1 MKRIGLFVLGVL
13 LFSSVKAQNYET
25 SSLTDTISFVPIK
38 AIDLGSMP
46 VNIPNSHMIL
56 SEEFSFEMM
65 TGGILSI
72 FLSDRSFN
80 TIAPF
85 SLRDYNPTSVSDFN
99 SYIYRNYFL
108 IDKQSVI
115 NDW

>member
-1 MKRIGLFVLGVL
+1 MKFINVLIF
-13 LFSSVKAQNYET
+13 FSMMVGSIYAQT
-25 SSLTDTISFVPIK
+25 SLAINLPDSLSFVPNNGFN
-38 AIDLGSMP
+38 LRSMP
-46 VNIPNSHMIL
+46 VNLPSSSKIL
-56 SEEFSFEMM
+56 SQDFSFEMI
-65 TGGILSI
+65 TGGFLNI

-80 TIAPF
+80 TIKPF